1 MLNEIKV
8 RYFLELAKTLSFTK
22 AANNLF
28 ITQQTLS
35 KQISNMEE
43 DLGFQLF
50 ERTTKSVRLTKSGKD
65 LYHFF
70 ADATAEFDR
79 LVHFGRVSHLNL
91 GVGFLVGMSIVAIKE
106 KVLIPAGNN
115 LTPYSTFLHAL
126 PSMEEMW
133 DALSTEQIDI
143 GFFPEGVL
151 GTVSEKDHPK
161 PEIVE
166 IYRGKM
172 YFFVSKLVA
181 EAKHNSNQLEDYRDQ
196 CFYVPP
202 AGVPGFF
209 TIQKILTDCGLEDV
223 VLGHPPTQNSALEA
237 TANGCGISF
246 ADEFSVLGK
255 NTDIVSFPLPYES
268 SLYHDVL
275 TAFKNNYN
283 CSSPLFLAD
292 SGVPVGDY
300 LVAGYGVAGF
310 SNPNTTQVPFY
321 QVDGRVE
328 FGPIQDGYYEY
339 LQMIKQWYD
348 EGLIDKDFA
357 TTGNFMFPADDLIA
371 NDQVGIFYSFVARIS
386 AFSDINEDPSF
397 NIQPIADA
405 VKNVGDQN
413 HLRHINSLTA
423 GSIGI
428 SSQCAYPEVAAQYMD
443 AWFTNEGYMLANY
456 GTENETYIQ
465 DEDGTIQFTDVI
477 LNNPD
482 GLSFDMC
489 LYKYCLYNQGVFLN
503 NWERQILS
511 YTDAQ
516 KASIEIWN
524 TSDYEYGFS
533 SDITMTAEETE
544 EFTAAYS
551 DIKTYVAENTLNFIL
566 GATPLDDA
574 HWNAYVAAVENMGI
588 DHCIEIKQQ
597 SVTRYMNRS

>member
-1 MLNEIKV
+1 MKTRRLLPLLLVISMLLLLISGCGESAGSSTTASNTPEETAAASEPSLAAEEAQELEADVSAVEESAVEQMPSAEEAAPEYGSLNTDTKIERITDEPVTLSMFITFPTEYLNYTGGYAENEAYLTMAEKTGVTIDFYQVPSGDSGTEYSLLIAGGDYTDFIGGSQTDYENEITI
-8 RYFLELAKTLSFTK
+8 ELSDLIDEYMPNYNAVLQSNLAYER
-22 AANNLF
+22 AATTDANEHVGIYGFYTEGYAVPYGPVIRQDWLD
-28 ITQQTLS
+28 
-35 KQISNMEE
+35 E
-43 DLGFQLF
+43 LGL
-50 ERTTKSVRLTKSGKD
+50 D
-65 LYHFF
+65 
-70 ADATAEFDR
+70 
-79 LVHFGRVSHLNL
+79 
-91 GVGFLVGMSIVAIKE
+91 
-106 KVLIPAGNN
+106 
-115 LTPYSTFLHAL
+115 TPVTY
-126 PSMEEMW
+126 
-133 DALSTEQIDI
+133 DD
-143 GFFPEGVL
+143 
-151 GTVSEKDHPK
+151 
-161 PEIVE
+161 
-166 IYRGKM
+166 
-172 YFFVSKLVA
+172 
-181 EAKHNSNQLEDYRDQ
+181 
-196 CFYVPP
+196 
-202 AGVPGFF
+202 
-209 TIQKILTDCGLEDV
+209 
-223 VLGHPPTQNSALEA
+223 
-237 TANGCGISF
+237 
-246 ADEFSVLGK
+246 
-255 NTDIVSFPLPYES
+255 
-268 SLYHDVL
+268 YHDVL

-300 LVAGYGVAGF
+300 LTAGYGVAGF

-321 QVDGRVE
+321 QVEGKVE

-386 AFSDINEDPSF
+386 AFSDINEDPDF

-405 VKNVGDQN
+405 VKNVGDKN

-428 SSQCAYPEVAAQYMD
+428 SSQCEYPEIAAQYMD
-443 AWFTNEGYMLANY
+443 AWFTHEGYMLANY
-456 GTENETYIQ
+456 GTEGETY
-465 DEDGTIQFTDVI
+465 TIDANGDVQFTDVI

-551 DIKTYVAENTLNFIL
+551 DIKTYVAENTLDFIL
-566 GATPLDDA
+566 GSTPLDDE
-574 HWNAYVAAVENMGI
+574 HWDAYVTNIENMGI

-597 SVTRYMNRS
+597 SVTRYLSRG

>member
-1 MLNEIKV
+1 MKTRRLLPWMLVISMLLLLVSGCGAGAGASGAVTSSHTSERQV
-8 RYFLELAKTLSFTK
+8 DASEPTLTAEEVQPDAKTP
-22 AANNLF
+22 AA
-28 ITQQTLS
+28 S
-35 KQISNMEE
+35 S
-43 DLGFQLF
+43 
-50 ERTTKSVRLTKSGKD
+50 
-65 LYHFF
+65 
-70 ADATAEFDR
+70 AAE
-79 LVHFGRVSHLNL
+79 
-91 GVGFLVGMSIVAIKE
+91 
-106 KVLIPAGNN
+106 
-115 LTPYSTFLHAL
+115 
-126 PSMEEMW
+126 
-133 DALSTEQIDI
+133 
-143 GFFPEGVL
+143 
-151 GTVSEKDHPK
+151 GTVEQMPSAQE
-161 PEIVE
+161 
-166 IYRGKM
+166 
-172 YFFVSKLVA
+172 
-181 EAKHNSNQLEDYRDQ
+181 EAPVYGSLNADTQ
-196 CFYVPP
+196 
-202 AGVPGFF
+202 
-209 TIQKILTDCGLEDV
+209 IQKITDDPVTLSMFITFPTEYLNYTGGYAENEAYRTMAEKTGVNIDFYQVPSGDSGTEYSLLIAGGDYTDFIGGSQTDYENEITIELSDLIDEYMPNYDAVLQSNPAYERAATTDANEHVGIYGFYTEGYAVPYGPVIRQDWLDELGLDTPV
-223 VLGHPPTQNSALEA
+223 TY
-237 TANGCGISF
+237 
-246 ADEFSVLGK
+246 D
-255 NTDIVSFPLPYES
+255 D
-268 SLYHDVL
+268 YHDVL

-283 CSSPLFLAD
+283 CSSPLFLSD

-300 LVAGYGVAGF
+300 LTAGYGVAGF

-321 QVDGRVE
+321 QVDGIVK

-348 EGLIDKDFA
+348 EGLIDRDFA

-386 AFSDINEDPSF
+386 AFRDINEDPDF
-397 NIQPIADA
+397 DIQPIADA
-405 VKNVGDQN
+405 VKNVGDKN

-428 SSQCAYPEVAAQYMD
+428 SSQCKYPEIAAQYMD
-443 AWFTNEGYMLANY
+443 AWFTHEGYMLANY
-456 GTENETYIQ
+456 GTENETYTI
-465 DEDGTIQFTDVI
+465 DADGNVQFTDVI

-516 KASIEIWN
+516 KSSIEIWN

-566 GATPLDDA
+566 GAVPLDDE
-574 HWNAYVAAVENMGI
+574 HWDAYVSAVEDMGI

-597 SVTRYMNRS
+597 SVTRYMNRG